1 MTYLAVA
8 DFKRG
13 MSRIRPQVV
22 GEPGSLW
29 NAKNCVLSRGGD
41 IESQKKWVGE
51 FALPAGTFG
60 LASNK
65 GQPIVFGTGATPGGM
80 PSAVSYKQL
89 TYTGVAT
96 LSKVH
101 DAKPFAGKL
110 YVIAEFDDG
119 DIRHFYDGVE
129 VAEWRTRADGLW
141 DYTTV
146 ARVLAQK
153 INERSD
159 VSAIVID
166 NRVIVT
172 AAVQGTGFTITTG
185 TNDNANVA
193 GSLPTAV
200 KTTLAANVAGVAEVR
215 ATATV
220 TITGGS
226 PSIGV
231 NQVSQIAVGVNNLLT
246 APVNFVLDNSAT
258 ANAVALAITSAA
270 VAGYTATAVG
280 NVITILAP
288 PGLGAT
294 INGTAEVVTS
304 IGDVTTSQTSFAGG
318 VTAVA
323 AVTQVEQVTI
333 SATATDTLDQWTI
346 TINGT
351 AYKSNGRASATGKLI
366 HVILRRLWIPV
377 GPYLCYCKLSVPTVW
392 TTTAAP
398 ATDPGFIDTTLDT
411 EGSEDITAIGEHNGN
426 TVIFSDTSLRV
437 YNLDTDATKIALLQY
452 VDNAGSIITKAAVQY
467 ENADL
472 FFVSLTGLTALRS
485 RLGSNYSHTVDVA
498 SAIAPFLQDYIT
510 LVGDSVTRN
519 GQACMEPRDGRF
531 MLCISSRVF
540 VYNAFVD
547 SGVSGWTYMDLAFT
561 PDQFLRVGRRIMAR
575 AGNTIYV
582 YGGIGGNTYPAAG
595 ETTVDFETGFLA
607 SNDPGDKKSDQEYGS
622 ASVGDWTVTVRVDP
636 NNTAAVVRVG
646 VVNKI
651 TYPKVS
657 GINFPAYTSHA
668 ALHATCAS
676 GGKVTFSSFLLGFNR
691 AS

>member
-1 MTYLAVA
+1 MTYLIIP

-13 MSRIRPQVV
+13 MSRVRPQVV
-22 GEPGSLW
+22 GEGGQLW

-41 IESQKKWVGE
+41 IESQKKWVAE
-51 FALPAGTFG
+51 YALPAGTFG
-60 LASNK
+60 LASNN
-65 GQPIVFGTGATPGGM
+65 GQPNVFGTGATPGGM
-80 PSAVSYKQL
+80 PAGVTYKQL
-89 TYTGVAT
+89 TYTGAAN
-96 LSKVH
+96 LSKVL

-129 VAEWRTRADGLW
+129 IAEWRTRADGIW
-141 DYTTV
+141 DYPTV
-146 ARVLAQK
+146 AKALAQK
-153 INERSD
+153 INARSD
-159 VSAIVID
+159 VTAIVID
-166 NRVIVT
+166 NRILVT
-172 AAVQGTGFTITTG
+172 AAVSGTGFTISTA

-200 KTTLAANVAGVAEVR
+200 KTTIASNVAAVAEVR
-215 ATATV
+215 ASATV
-220 TITGGS
+220 TITGGT

-231 NQVSQIAVGVNNLLT
+231 NYIGQIAVGASNLLP

-258 ANAVALAITSAA
+258 ANAAALAITSAA
-270 VAGYTATAVG
+270 VDGYTATAVG
-280 NVITILAP
+280 PVITILAP

-294 INGTAEVVTS
+294 VNGTAEVVTAV
-304 IGDVTTSQTSFAGG
+304 GNVTTSQTSFAGG

-333 SATATDTLDQWTI
+333 SATAKDALDQWTI

-377 GPYLCYCKLSVPTVW
+377 GPYLCYCKLSDPTVW
-392 TTTAAP
+392 TTTASP
-398 ATDPGFIDTTLDT
+398 AADPGFIDTSLDT
-411 EGSEDITAIGEHNGN
+411 DGSEDITAIGEHNGN
-426 TVIFSDTSLRV
+426 TVVFSDTSQRV
-437 YNLDTDATKIALLQY
+437 YNLDTDATKISLLQY
-452 VDNAGSIITKAAVQY
+452 IDNAGAIIAKAAVQY
-467 ENADL
+467 ENSDL

-498 SAIAPFLQDYIT
+498 SDIAPFLQDYIAT
-510 LVGDSVTRN
+510 VGDSVARD
-519 GQACMEPRDGRF
+519 GQAAMEPRDGRF
-531 MLCISSRVF
+531 MLCISSRIF

-595 ETTVDFETGFLA
+595 ETTIDWETGFLS

-622 ASVGDWTVTVRVDP
+622 ASSGVWVVEVRVDP
-636 NNTAAVVRVG
+636 NDTTKTVKVG
-646 VVNKI
+646 SVNKI
-651 TYPKVS
+651 TYAKVS
-657 GINFPAYTSHA
+657 GINFPGYTSHA
-668 ALHATCAS
+668 ALHATCSS
-676 GGKVTFSSFLLGFNR
+676 GGKATFSSFLLGFTR

>member
-1 MTYLAVA
+1 MTYLSVS

-13 MSRIRPQVV
+13 MSRVRPQVV
-22 GEPGSLW
+22 GQPGELW

-41 IESQKKWVGE
+41 IESQKKFVGE
-51 FALPAGTFG
+51 FTLPAGTFG

-65 GQPIVFGTGATPGGM
+65 GQPIVFGTGTTPVGM

-89 TYTGVAT
+89 TYTGAAT

-119 DIRHFYDGVE
+119 DIRHFYDGAE
-129 VAEWRTRADGLW
+129 VAEWQARADALW

-146 ARVLAQK
+146 ARVLAHK

-172 AAVQGTGFTITTG
+172 AEVSGTDFTITTA
-185 TNDNANVA
+185 TNDNANVGA
-193 GSLPTAV
+193 SAPTAV
-200 KTTLAANVAGVAEVR
+200 KTTLAANTAPVAEVR
-215 ATATV
+215 AHATV

-231 NQVSQIAVGVNNLLT
+231 NRVSQIAVGVNNLLA
-246 APVNFVLDNSAT
+246 APVDFVLDNSAT

-270 VAGYTATAVG
+270 TAGYSATAVG
-280 NVITILAP
+280 PVITILAP

-294 INGTAEVVTS
+294 INGTAGVVTLL
-304 IGDVTTSQTSFAGG
+304 GNVTASQTSFASG

-323 AVTQVEQVTI
+323 AVTQIEQVAI
-333 SATATDTLDQWTI
+333 SATAPDTLDQWTI

-377 GPYLCYCKLSVPTVW
+377 GPYLCYCKLSDPTVW
-392 TTTAAP
+392 TTTASP
-398 ATDPGFIDTTLDT
+398 AADPGFIDTTLDT

-426 TVIFSDTSLRV
+426 TVVFSDTSLRV

-452 VDNAGSIITKAAVQY
+452 VDNAGAVITKAAIQY

-498 SAIAPFLQDYIT
+498 SFIAPFLQDYIAS
-510 LVGDSVTRN
+510 VGDSVARN

-531 MLCISSRVF
+531 MLCIGSRIF

-547 SGVSGWTYMDLAFT
+547 SGVSGWTYLDLAFT

-575 AGNTIYV
+575 AGTTIYV
-582 YGGIGGNTYPAAG
+582 YGGVGGNTYPAAG
-595 ETTVDFETGFLA
+595 ETTIDFETGFLSA
-607 SNDPGDKKSDQEYGS
+607 NDPGSKKADQEYGMA
-622 ASVGDWTVTVRVDP
+622 ASGDWAVTVRVDP
-636 NNTAAVVRVG
+636 NDTTKVVNIG

-651 TYPKVS
+651 TYPKGNV
-657 GINFPAYTSHA
+657 NFPAYTSHA
-668 ALHATCAS
+668 AVRATCAS
-676 GGKVTFSSFLLGFNR
+676 GGKVTFSNFLLGFNK
-691 AS
+691 AA